1 MLLQSYQPII
11 FQYSQQIKL
20 YLDINIYIVSDW
32 LLFNATSAIFQLYD
46 GKNKLILYE
55 MMMRSALY

>member
-11 FQYSQQIKL
+11 LQYSQQIKL

-46 GKNKLILYE
+46 GENKLILYE